1 MVAGA
6 RRACGASQP
15 GRVSAGSH
23 RGNELTIAA
32 DIARYTATDAID
44 EGLAL
49 NLALTAAA
57 SQAAVSSSG

>member
-1 MVAGA
+1 MVAG
-6 RRACGASQP
+6 RTPDLRGASAEP
-15 GRVSAGSH
+15 VLAGSH
-23 RGNELTIAA
+23 TGNELTIAV

-57 SQAAVSSSG
+57 SLAGVSSSG